1 MKQHNLS
8 RAVAAGLAGTLVM
21 TMVML
26 MAPLMGMPSM
36 PIGKML
42 AGFMGIPAAIGWIAH
57 FMIGTVLA
65 LIYVF
70 VFSSRLPGNSW
81 VRGALYGL
89 LPWLLSQ
96 VMVNPMMGAGIFA
109 SNTAAPVMMV
119 MGSLLGHLIY
129 GAVVGGIYGSEPV
142 QFETVSAAHH

>member
-1 MKQHNLS
+1 MQKNFGK
-8 RAVAAGLAGTLVM
+8 AIVAGLVGTLVM

-26 MAPLMGMPSM
+26 MGPLMGMPPM
-36 PIGKML
+36 PVGKML
-42 AGFMGIPAAIGWIAH
+42 ADFMGMPEALGWVVH

-70 VFSSRLPGNSW
+70 VFASKLPGNGL

-96 VMVNPMMGAGIFA
+96 IMVNPMMGAGLFA
-109 SNTAAPVMMV
+109 SNTSAPVMMAI
-119 MGSLLGHLIY
+119 GSLMGHMIY
-129 GAVVGGIYGSEPV
+129 GAVVGGVYGTKSA
-142 QFETVSAAHH
+142 QLETVTAVPH

>member
-1 MKQHNLS
+1 MQKNF
-8 RAVAAGLAGTLVM
+8 RKAVIAGLVGTLVM

-26 MAPLMGMPSM
+26 MAPMMGIPPM

-42 AGFMGIPAAIGWIAH
+42 ADFMGMPEVLGWIAH

-65 LIYVF
+65 VAFAFIF
-70 VFSSRLPGNSW
+70 ASKLPGNGM

-96 VMVNPMMGAGIFA
+96 IMVNPMMGAGIFA
-109 SNTAAPVMMV
+109 SNTPAPMMMV
-119 MGSLLGHLIY
+119 IGSLMGHMIY
-129 GAVVGGIYGSEPV
+129 GAVVGAVYG
-142 QFETVSAAHH
+142 TVVLKSNVSILTN